1 MGKKRCLPP
10 QQIDALKE
18 KMEETFGKDPKESKD
33 TLCIVNSDY
42 LNCLEWIFDED
53 KVFNRIA
60 VEVKETRTNCGLS
73 IS

>member
-10 QQIDALKE
+10 QHIDALKE
-18 KMEETFGKDPKESKD
+18 TLKETFGKDPMKSDD
-33 TLCIVNSDY
+33 TLRIVNSDH
-42 LNCLEWIFDED
+42 LNCLERIFDED

-60 VEVKETRTNCGLS
+60 GEAKETRTNCGLS